1 MNSALYEG
9 TVRHHRRAPGRH
21 AFEYRL
27 FMVYLDLSELEENYW
42 YQGPDEVPTC
52 RSVVAHM
59 RLVLE
64 ADLNHPIILCS
75 EGRIM
80 DGMHRVGKALLEGRE
95 SIGAVRFATTPD
107 PDKRAR
113 AEGYGATVIDPV
125 AADLTAAIH
134 ELTDGRRVEILPPVN
149 FS

>member
-1 MNSALYEG
+1 MRKQYHF
-9 TVRHHRRAPGRH
+9 RPG
-21 AFEYRL
+21 EKGWDVWDVDRL
-27 FMVYLDLSELEENYW
+27 IELSRDLPIRSVSLEDLSELEENYW

-64 ADLNHPIILCS
+64 ADLSYPIILCS

-107 PDKRAR
+107 PDKRAV
-113 AEGYGATVIDPV
+113 GDPD
-125 AADLTAAIH
+125 A
-134 ELTDGRRVEILPPVN
+134 LPYE
-149 FS
+149 